1 MPEKPNKLAPLKS
14 KKSKSATLSENKIIH
29 ENDQPIPDPNSVDY
43 KELSEDIF
51 SPDTLPEST
60 ERDTI
65 RDKKNSNT
73 PLDESEKQAIN
84 SDGFSD
90 ELSFLIDKFSNLLS
104 QKDALLSKFDG
115 KSFLGNANE
124 EILELKLLERE
135 LQSDLEEFFK
145 RVDKEISPISNS
157 FLTSPVHIPTI
168 SLEN

>member
-1 MPEKPNKLAPLKS
+1 M
-14 KKSKSATLSENKIIH
+14 I
-29 ENDQPIPDPNSVDY
+29 
-43 KELSEDIF
+43 
-51 SPDTLPEST
+51 
-60 ERDTI
+60 
-65 RDKKNSNT
+65 KKNSNT

-145 RVDKEISPISNS
+145 RIDKEISPISNS